1 MCRLSTYI
9 HTYTGI
15 GRGRSAKE
23 GVCGGGTPSN
33 GGSGG
38 HAERRY
44 IKAIKGR
51 RSAGSASHD
60 IQYRGS
66 VEALQGP
73 FLRRLWLSSIYT

>member
-1 MCRLSTYI
+1 M
-9 HTYTGI
+9 YTGI
-15 GRGRSAKE
+15 GRGSCTTYHA
-23 GVCGGGTPSN
+23 CGGGTPSN

-66 VEALQGP
+66 VEALQRAISG
-73 FLRRLWLSSIYT
+73 RLGLSREST